1 MASPASPESLDPH
14 ASRTVWLLTT
24 SFALVGLAPL
34 VVVTLGGLAGEDLL
48 GADKSLATLPVA
60 GYNVGQALFAIPA
73 ARLAERLGRRAGLMS
88 GGSIIVA
95 GSLLAMGALLLSSFW
110 LFAAALLLIGCAG
123 SFAQQ
128 HRFAAI
134 ETVPAAH
141 RGLAISRVLIG
152 GLAVAAV
159 GPPVILATRDLFS
172 PGLPFAGAFIALIA
186 VALLSLV
193 VLRRLSL
200 APPRTATGAV
210 GPDAR
215 PLSVIA
221 RQPRFLIALL
231 CAAASYA
238 LMAMVMTAAP
248 LAMVEHHHHS
258 QSDAVLGIQWHV
270 LAMFA
275 PSLVT
280 GRLIARYG
288 KELITAVGLGLLFV
302 SALVGIAGT
311 AVLHFWAMLIV
322 LGVGW
327 NFGFV
332 GATALLAETYTSAE
346 RGRVEGFNDFV
357 VFGTMAAASLLSG
370 ELLDSAGWTGVNI
383 TVLPIV
389 ATVLALLL
397 FLVMRQRRQPA

>member
-1 MASPASPESLDPH
+1 
-14 ASRTVWLLTT
+14 
-24 SFALVGLAPL
+24 
-34 VVVTLGGLAGEDLL
+34 
-48 GADKSLATLPVA
+48 
-60 GYNVGQALFAIPA
+60 
-73 ARLAERLGRRAGLMS
+73 MS
-88 GGSIIVA
+88 GGGLIIA
-95 GSLLAMGALLLSSFW
+95 SSLIAIVALLLSSFW
-110 LFAAALLLIGCAG
+110 LFAAALLLLGCSG

-128 HRFAAI
+128 HRFAAV
-134 ETVPAAH
+134 EAVPPAH

-152 GLAVAAV
+152 GLAAAAV
-159 GPPVILATRDLFS
+159 GPPLILATRDLFS
-172 PGLPFAGAFIALIA
+172 PDLPYAGAFVALIA
-186 VALLSLV
+186 VALLSIL
-193 VLRRLSL
+193 VLRLVQL
-200 APPRTATGAV
+200 APPRKGATGDGA
-210 GPDAR
+210 AR
-215 PLSVIA
+215 PLSGIA

-238 LMAMVMTAAP
+238 MMAMVMTAAP

-270 LAMFA
+270 LAMFL

-280 GRLIARYG
+280 GRLIGRFG
-288 KELITAVGLGLLFV
+288 KEAITAIGLALLFV

-332 GATALLAETYTSAE
+332 GATALLTESYTRAE

-357 VFGTMAAASLLSG
+357 VFGTMAVASLFSG

-389 ATVLALLL
+389 AVVLALLL